1 MTENSRILLVDDDP
15 DIVEVLGYNFTEEGF
30 EVRSTNNGRS
40 AIEIAREFRPR
51 LILLDIL
58 MPEMDGIETCKRIR
72 QIPECRDVLI
82 VFLSAQEED
91 YTQITG
97 FEAGSD
103 DYVVKPFSIK
113 VLMSR
118 IKALL
123 RRKELVRIENQG
135 NNEEGDSLVVNREYY
150 MVYKNDREI
159 SLPRKEFEILSF
171 IASQPNRLF
180 SREEIFN
187 HIWGTDTIVGDRT
200 LDVHIRKIRS
210 RIGDDYIRTVKGVGY
225 KFVQA

>member
-210 RIGDDYIRTVKGVGY
+210 REDGS
-225 KFVQA
+225 

>member
-1 MTENSRILLVDDDP
+1 MTGKSRILLVDDDP
-15 DIVEVLGYNFTEEGF
+15 DVVEVLGYNFTEEGF

-91 YTQITG
+91 YSQITG

-123 RRKELVRIENQG
+123 RRKELVRTENQG